1 MMKWFRARRTQRVS
15 NFLLQQTHD
24 FDRAQI
30 LVGFYYIA
38 LLFLSISSMP
48 DWPEM
53 LERKMIAPLWPV
65 AWLDLV
71 SLPAGTA
78 LILILYLTGTF
89 LGAIFPSRL
98 WARLLA
104 FLGVFQFVAFNNS
117 FGKIGHS
124 MHLWV
129 LTSFLLVFLARI
141 EPANDTPRV
150 QRQEFLLIVR
160 GCQAIVL
167 LAYSMSGL
175 GKLLGGFYQVFRGQ
189 LHIFLPSSFSLIV
202 AERLQ
207 QTNSVSLLGSWL
219 IAHPLAGWPF
229 MIADLYLQTFSFWVA
244 FRPALHRWWAIGLIL
259 FHIASYLFLGINF
272 APTAL
277 LIAILLLNS
286 PFARATDG
294 WRHALSDLPLFGI
307 ILRRCVS

>member
-1 MMKWFRARRTQRVS
+1 MRKWFCSRRHQGGD
-15 NFLLQQTHD
+15 NFLLQQTHA
-24 FDRAQI
+24 FIRAQN
-30 LVGFYYIA
+30 LVRFYYMA

-71 SLPAGTA
+71 SLPAGVA
-78 LILILYLTGTF
+78 SILILYLGGTF
-89 LGAIFPSRL
+89 VSAIFL
-98 WARLLA
+98 DKCWARVLA

-129 LTSFLLVFLARI
+129 LTSFLLVFLPQLESNKTTR
-141 EPANDTPRV
+141 T
-150 QRQEFLLIVR
+150 QRQRFLIIV
-160 GCQAIVL
+160 GSCQAIVL

-175 GKLLGGFYQVFRGQ
+175 GKLLGGFYQVFLGQ
-189 LHIFLPSSFSLIV
+189 LHIFLPSSFSIIV

-229 MIADLYLQTFSFWVA
+229 MIADLYLQTFSFWAA

-259 FHIASYLFLGINF
+259 FHIASYLFLAINF
-272 APTAL
+272 APTAF

-286 PFARATDG
+286 PFVRASDG
-294 WRHALSDLPLFGI
+294 WRPALGDLPLLGI
-307 ILRRCVS
+307 LFRKCAS